1 MDKKQ
6 KKKHATSGKDK
17 PKQKK
22 KKRKPH
28 NTTSE
33 DIKGLRINKT
43 NELIKNK

>member
-1 MDKKQ
+1 MRQAVKINQ
-6 KKKHATSGKDK
+6 N
-17 PKQKK
+17 K